1 MMKKY
6 ILSVMVILM
15 ICVSAASPSSDLF
28 SKAKAAVSNLSG
40 TQSARFAG
48 CIHQNPGD
56 LCADPI
62 VIDQRSW
69 TGQYDLCDFC
79 NDYDLEP
86 CTGWP
91 SNAPDMVFEVDML
104 QENNFLRAIVTPT
117 AFWDISLA
125 VISQCGLFYS
135 SSCLDGEDD
144 QSSGYIEAAYLTGLP
159 AGTYYIIVSGYQ
171 MECGTFDIAVESDC
185 ELPVELVSFEAL
197 PGNQEARLM
206 WVTASETN
214 NDHFYLLRSTDRTD
228 FARISNDI
236 PATNSANGHSYSYLD
251 QGLIN
256 GTTYYYKLVDVDIN
270 GIETVN
276 SIIAE
281 TSPSPEHSISPL
293 EYGLRQN
300 FPNPFNPKTTI
311 AYDIKEEGFVTL
323 TVYDIMGREI
333 MTLVNDHKAAGSYSL
348 TFDASKLASG
358 IYLYRLSV
366 NGFSDMKKMV
376 VLK

>member
-1 MMKKY
+1 MKKQIALATG
-6 ILSVMVILM
+6 ILV
-15 ICVSAASPSSDLF
+15 ICVSVASPSSDLL

-40 TQSARFAG
+40 TQSARFEG

-62 VIDQRSW
+62 VINQRSW
-69 TGQYDLCDFC
+69 SGHYELCNYC

-91 SNAPDMVFEVDML
+91 SNAPDMVFELEL
-104 QENNFLRAIVTPT
+104 QQDNGFLRAIVTPT
-117 AFWDISLA
+117 TCWDISLA
-125 VISQCGLFYS
+125 VISQCGFFYS

-144 QSSGYIEAAYLTGLP
+144 QSSGYVEAAYLTGLP
-159 AGTYYIIVSGYQ
+159 AVTYYIVVSGYQ
-171 MECGTFDIAVESDC
+171 TDCGPFDILVASDC
-185 ELPVELVSFEAL
+185 ELPVELVSFEAA
-197 PGNQEARLM
+197 PGNQEARLT

-214 NDHFYLLRSTDRTD
+214 NDHFYLLRSTDRINY
-228 FARISNDI
+228 ARVSNDI

-251 QGLIN
+251 PGLIN

-270 GIETVN
+270 GVETVN
-276 SIIAE
+276 TIIAE
-281 TSPSPEHSISPL
+281 ATPSLEHSISPT

-311 AYDIKEEGFVTL
+311 AYDIKEDGLVTL
-323 TVYDIMGREI
+323 AVYDIMGREVI
-333 MTLVNDHKAAGSYSL
+333 SLVNEEKAAGSYSL

-358 IYLYRLSV
+358 IYLYRLRV